1 MQPIRDL
8 GALFSGPFLQPE
20 SRTYW
25 VGLLVFLGIAIGH
38 RALAPKSTPK
48 HLRLWAALRHPSS
61 QLDIQLFLGRQLLR
75 ALGLVPVLMTGWW
88 VATHGVRWLDHTI
101 GPQEG
106 LNWSPTAIAATYSLT
121 LFVCWDLS
129 RFLVHWMMHRIP
141 ALWEIHKVHHSAEVL
156 TPLTF
161 HRIHPIESWIYSLR
175 GAVATGFVAGLFYYL
190 FREQVSHYTL
200 LGVPALGFLLN
211 VLTGNLRHS
220 HVWIA
225 FPNSVE
231 RWILSPA
238 QHQIHHSAEVIH
250 HGSNYGTWLAI
261 WDRAIGSW
269 RPAERQPTAYGI
281 QDHEKNHRHDLL
293 SAWFGPL
300 RGLAPGLATLV
311 CAGLFTGEASAE
323 TPEESED
330 SDKPTQQ
337 DDADGPPAPE
347 GDRWGEEM
355 FVYEDGRT
363 PRVAGSAHKVDG
375 EELER
380 FESDNI
386 EQIIVQVPGVS
397 TRGED
402 GFGLRPNIGIRGA
415 NSDRSAKI
423 TLMEDGVLLAPAPYA
438 APAAYYFPMSTRLV
452 GVEVFKGPAST
463 RHGPHTVGGAINLL
477 SRQIPDGPEFY
488 GDVSAGLHGN
498 FKTHAYTGLLGD
510 STGLL
515 VEAVN
520 LRSDGFKTLASGA
533 PTGFERS
540 ELMAK
545 SEWLVTADQRL
556 ELKLGFA
563 NETSNETYLGLSATD
578 FEDDPTLRYP
588 ASALGEMAW
597 TRTQAELEW
606 TGSLGPSVQVRS
618 VAYHHWLQ
626 RAWTKFNRFA
636 SDIDTHKLLKEE
648 PGGQA
653 AVYLAILRGEENS
666 ISEDQH
672 LLIGTNDRSFHSF
685 GLQTTAEWRTGG
697 EFFES
702 ALEIGVRLHGD
713 HVQRLHTEEPHAML
727 DGALTHTGA
736 DTITNLDSV
745 ATANALAAYL
755 HEDLSVGRLHLFPG
769 LRFEG
774 IQTWTDAVSGDPQE
788 PIIRTK
794 LLPGIGILVE
804 ASEILDVF
812 AGAHQ
817 GFSPVAPGQDPDVQP
832 EQSWDTRPVQGWTC
846 PRLRPKSSASSTITA
861 TSLGSA
867 PSQGA
872 AQGATS
878 TANSTE
884 ELRRSLEWSWS
895 QTPMSHSPET
905 WNSPSD

>member
-1 MQPIRDL
+1 
-8 GALFSGPFLQPE
+8 
-20 SRTYW
+20 
-25 VGLLVFLGIAIGH
+25 
-38 RALAPKSTPK
+38 
-48 HLRLWAALRHPSS
+48 
-61 QLDIQLFLGRQLLR
+61 
-75 ALGLVPVLMTGWW
+75 
-88 VATHGVRWLDHTI
+88 
-101 GPQEG
+101 
-106 LNWSPTAIAATYSLT
+106 
-121 LFVCWDLS
+121 
-129 RFLVHWMMHRIP
+129 
-141 ALWEIHKVHHSAEVL
+141 
-156 TPLTF
+156 
-161 HRIHPIESWIYSLR
+161 
-175 GAVATGFVAGLFYYL
+175 
-190 FREQVSHYTL
+190 
-200 LGVPALGFLLN
+200 
-211 VLTGNLRHS
+211 
-220 HVWIA
+220 
-225 FPNSVE
+225 
-231 RWILSPA
+231 
-238 QHQIHHSAEVIH
+238 
-250 HGSNYGTWLAI
+250 
-261 WDRAIGSW
+261 
-269 RPAERQPTAYGI
+269 
-281 QDHEKNHRHDLL
+281 
-293 SAWFGPL
+293 
-300 RGLAPGLATLV
+300 
-311 CAGLFTGEASAE
+311 
-323 TPEESED
+323 
-330 SDKPTQQ
+330 
-337 DDADGPPAPE
+337 
-347 GDRWGEEM
+347 
-355 FVYEDGRT
+355 
-363 PRVAGSAHKVDG
+363 
-375 EELER
+375 
-380 FESDNI
+380 
-386 EQIIVQVPGVS
+386 
-397 TRGED
+397 
-402 GFGLRPNIGIRGA
+402 
-415 NSDRSAKI
+415 
-423 TLMEDGVLLAPAPYA
+423 
-438 APAAYYFPMSTRLV
+438 
-452 GVEVFKGPAST
+452 
-463 RHGPHTVGGAINLL
+463 
-477 SRQIPDGPEFY
+477 
-488 GDVSAGLHGN
+488 
-498 FKTHAYTGLLGD
+498 
-510 STGLL
+510 
-515 VEAVN
+515 VN

-666 ISEDQH
+666 ISEDQQ

-727 DGALTHTGA
+727 DGVLTHTGA

-832 EQSWDTRPVQGWTC
+832 EQSWNYEAGS
-846 PRLRPKSSASSTITA
+846 RLDLSTLAAEVVGFFNDYSNITGQC
-861 TSLGSA
+861 SFSGGCSGSDLDR
-867 PSQGA
+867 QFNGGA
-872 AQGATS
+872 AQVFGVELVTDADVSLTRDMELPIRLSYAWTDARFTTS
-878 TANSTE
+878 FSSSFPQYGQVVAGTVCPT
-884 ELRRSLEWSWS
+884 S
-895 QTPMSHSPET
+895 QPTRPR
-905 WNSPSD
+905 